1 MNSYFHEKLA
11 RERADALLADAAAG
25 RLAREARQARR
36 LANREAGRPRTA
48 HAVFAHPL
56 ATVHAWLVS
65 GQL

>member
-36 LANREAGRPRTA
+36 VAHRETGRPHAA
-48 HAVFAHPL
+48 HAVFTHPL
-56 ATVHAWLVS
+56 ATVHAWIVS